1 MTTMIMEEAM
11 RARHTVR
18 AYTNKP
24 LTAETVE
31 ELNRRIAENNAR
43 HGLKVKLVL
52 DDTSAF
58 SAAMR
63 LVLAKGVR
71 NYLVLAGDRAPDLAE
86 RLGYASADLMLHAQ
100 TLGLNTWWVG
110 GTFKRD
116 AVSKIADGAEV
127 IGIVAIGYGAV
138 QGKPHKSKTAAQ
150 VSTYEGEAPDWFQ
163 RGVEAAL
170 LAPTGLNKQAFFL
183 EGKGATVHLACGG
196 NILADADRGLVKYHF
211 ELGAGKQNF
220 EWAEDQA

>member
-1 MTTMIMEEAM
+1 MTTMAMEEAM

-18 AYTNKP
+18 AYTDEP
-24 LTAETVE
+24 LPAETVE
-31 ELNRRIAENNAR
+31 KLNRLIAENNAR
-43 HGLKVKLVL
+43 HDLKVRLVL

-58 SAAMR
+58 GIALK

-71 NYLVLAGDRAPDLAE
+71 NYLILAGDKAPDLAE

-110 GTFKRD
+110 GTFKRG
-116 AVSKIADGAEV
+116 AVSKIADGADV

-138 QGKPHKSKTAAQ
+138 QGKPHKSKRADE
-150 VSTYEGEAPDWFQ
+150 VSSYEGEAPDWFQ

-170 LAPTGLNKQAFFL
+170 LAPTALNKQAFHI
-183 EGKGATVHLACGG
+183 EGNGRTVSIACDNGAFSG
-196 NILADADRGLVKYHF
+196 ADRGLVKYHF

-220 EWAEDQA
+220 EWGNE